1 MVTKFTI
8 YGERCSGT
16 NYLEQLI
23 IANLEISVTWQYGYK
38 HFFGFSDLKN
48 SDDTLFFGIVRS
60 PVAWLD
66 SFIKNPYHI
75 PQQNKN
81 IKSFLLDKFYSVN
94 DKNEVIKED
103 LNYTNKQVYK
113 NIYELR
119 FVKNDFLLNIMP
131 KLVKNYVFINYE
143 YIKAEPFDFLEA
155 IRIQFNLKKRNNN
168 YVNIS
173 YYKMQKDK
181 KYIERPI
188 TLTPAIIFHINRNLN
203 AEQERRLN
211 YNVSNV

>member
-1 MVTKFTI
+1 MVRKFTI

-23 IANLEISVTWQYGYK
+23 TANFELSVTWQYGWK

-60 PVAWLD
+60 PLAWID
-66 SFIKNPYHI
+66 SFIKNPYHV
-75 PQQNKN
+75 PPQNKN
-81 IKSFLLDKFYSVN
+81 IKNFLSNKFYSIN
-94 DKNEVIKED
+94 DKNELIKED

-113 NIYELR
+113 NIFELR
-119 FVKNDFLLNIMP
+119 FMKNEFLLNIMP
-131 KLVKNYVFINYE
+131 KLVKNYAFINYE

-155 IRIQFNLKKRNNN
+155 IRIQFNLKKRQDN

-173 YYKMQKDK
+173 YYKMQKDQ
-181 KYIERPI
+181 KYIEHPI

-211 YNVSNV
+211 YTINP

>member
-1 MVTKFTI
+1 MVSKFTI

-23 IANLEISVTWQYGYK
+23 TANFEISVTWQYGWK
-38 HFFGFSDLKN
+38 HFFGFSDLQN

-60 PVAWLD
+60 PVTWID
-66 SFIKNPYHI
+66 SFIKNPYHV
-75 PQQNKN
+75 PPQNKN
-81 IKSFLLDKFYSVN
+81 IKNFLSNKFYSIN

-103 LNYTNKQVYK
+103 LNYASKQVYK
-113 NIYELR
+113 NIFELR
-119 FVKNDFLLNIMP
+119 FMKNNFLLNIMP
-131 KLVKNYVFINYE
+131 KLVKNYTFINYE

-155 IRIQFNLKKRNNN
+155 IRIQFNLKKRHNN

-173 YYKMQKDK
+173 YYKMQKDQ
-181 KYIERPI
+181 KYIEHPI
-188 TLTPAIIFHINRNLN
+188 TLPPAIIFHINKNLN

-211 YNVSNV
+211 YNV

>member
-1 MVTKFTI
+1 MVRKFTI

-23 IANLEISVTWQYGYK
+23 IANFDLAVTWQYGWK

-60 PVAWLD
+60 PLAWID
-66 SFIKNPYHI
+66 SFIKNPYHV
-75 PQQNKN
+75 PPQNKN
-81 IKSFLLDKFYSVN
+81 IKNFLSNKFYSIN
-94 DKNEVIKED
+94 DKNELIKED
-103 LNYTNKQVYK
+103 LNYASKQIYK
-113 NIYELR
+113 NIFELR
-119 FVKNDFLLNIMP
+119 FMKNNYLLNIMP
-131 KLVKNYVFINYE
+131 KLVKNYAFINYE

-155 IRIQFNLKKRNNN
+155 IRIQFNLKKRHTN

-181 KYIERPI
+181 KYIENPI
-188 TLTPAIIFHINRNLN
+188 TLPPPIIFHINKNLN

-211 YNVSNV
+211 YTINP